1 MFRRIPALLIVG
13 AFSALT
19 ILPAPGQG
27 LAPVPN
33 ERPDVRIAA
42 TVSTKPL
49 ATGAAR
55 AIKEQKG
62 LLVTVAAGL
71 TSADALDA
79 LAQDQADIALLTRQ
93 LTIRDRAEYPDLDLV
108 TVPIGMQVVALGI
121 SNDLW
126 TAGLRVVTPEQ
137 MRGIYEQKIT
147 NWKDVGGPDEKITL
161 FTFEQG
167 AGIWEIFATWLYVDN
182 RKAPLPKVEAVATSE
197 DARDDLEFTPGA
209 IAPLGATFV
218 DDARCHALGIR
229 CSDHVG
235 RPTPM
240 EVAANRYPAVRPI
253 IAVIVGRPALAIRT
267 VTEYLTGPAGQALVR
282 STGALGV
289 DAFPKPSPTPTR

>member
-49 ATGAAR
+49 ATGVAR
-55 AIKEQKG
+55 AIKQQKG

-71 TSADALDA
+71 TGADALDA

-93 LTIRDRAEYPDLDLV
+93 LTIRDRAEYPELDLV

-126 TAGLRVVTPEQ
+126 TAGLRVITPEQ

-167 AGIWEIFATWLYVDN
+167 AGIWEILATWLYVDN

-197 DARDDLEFTPGA
+197 DARDDLEFTPGS

-229 CSDHVG
+229 CTDHVG
-235 RPTPM
+235 RPTPL
-240 EVAANRYPAVRPI
+240 EVALNRYPAVRPI
-253 IAVIVGRPALAIRT
+253 IAVMVGRPALAIRT

-289 DAFPKPSPTPTR
+289 DAFPKPSPTPAR